1 MILHCI
7 VRAAVLGNL
16 NADAQLQI
24 SMHGHNA
31 WLLSSCIVRVA
42 VRIDDKTT
50 LASENLLKSA
60 AGRPAVLSLLAL
72 PALTTSAWLR
82 GEACVKVFGQPIQAI
97 AAPVLGPR
105 GEDGGAVLVGIPS
118 LPLMQDVQCAP
129 ACTTPGGGTE
139 CALYLRSRHA
149 VMSAAS
155 RGGVLMNWMAQD
167 QART

>member
-1 MILHCI
+1 M
-7 VRAAVLGNL
+7 
-16 NADAQLQI
+16 
-24 SMHGHNA
+24 
-31 WLLSSCIVRVA
+31 
-42 VRIDDKTT
+42 RIDDKTT
-50 LASENLLKSA
+50 LASENLLESA

-97 AAPVLGPR
+97 AAPVLSPR

-139 CALYLRSRHA
+139 CAPYLRSRHA

-155 RGGVLMNWMAQD
+155 RGGVLLNGLAQD